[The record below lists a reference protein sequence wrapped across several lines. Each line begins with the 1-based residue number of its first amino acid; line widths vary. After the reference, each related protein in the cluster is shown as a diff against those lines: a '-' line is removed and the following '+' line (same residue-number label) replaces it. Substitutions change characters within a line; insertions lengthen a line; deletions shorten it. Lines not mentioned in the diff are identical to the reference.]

1 MQSCMKEKISR
12 GGIWKIVKAAFKKFG
27 EYKIP
32 KLSGSLAYYT
42 VFSMAPLLVLL
53 VSLSGIFLGE
63 EAAQGKIY
71 STLSSFLGTTAA
83 SELQDIIRNASLTGK
98 SNWAAVIGGFTLLIG
113 ATTVFGEIQDSINSI
128 WGVKAKPRKKGW
140 LRLIKNRVLSF
151 SIVATLG
158 FLLLVSLVISALI
171 DALGQQLQANFP
183 NIAIV
188 VFYMINTM
196 LTVIITTILFGV
208 IFRVLPDTETPW
220 KDVWGGAF
228 ATAVLFMIGKGIIA
242 LYISKA
248 GIGETYGAAG
258 SLVILLVWVYYS
270 AMILYL
276 GAAITKEWAIRF
288 GSGIH
293 PDRDAATIRVVEVE
307 TGSDYKK
314 NKSQR

>member
-1 MQSCMKEKISR
+1 MKKKINALAL
-12 GGIWKIVKAAFKKFG
+12 WKMVKAALKKFG
-27 EYKIP
+27 EYRIP

-42 VFSMAPLLVLL
+42 VFSLAPLLVLL
-53 VSLSGIFLGE
+53 VSLGGIFLGE

-71 STLSSFLGTTAA
+71 ETLSSFLGTTAA
-83 SELQDIIRNASLTGK
+83 SELQDIIRNASLAGK
-98 SNWAAVIGGFTLLIG
+98 SNWAAIIGGFTLLIG

-140 LRLIKNRVLSF
+140 LRLIKNRILSF

-158 FLLLVSLVISALI
+158 FLLMVSLVISTLI

-183 NIAIV
+183 DTTIII
-188 VFYMINTM
+188 FYIINT
-196 LTVIITTILFGV
+196 IITLVITAILFAV

-220 KDVWGGAF
+220 RDVWGGALV
-228 ATAVLFMIGKGIIA
+228 TAILFMIGKTIIGV
-242 LYISKA
+242 YISEA

-258 SLVILLVWVYYS
+258 SLVVLLVWVYYS

-276 GAAITKEWAIRF
+276 GAAITREWATHY

-293 PDRDAATIRVVEVE
+293 PDRDAATVRMVEVE
-307 TGSDYKK
+307 TGRDYKK
-314 NKSQR
+314 SKDQR